1 MNFECLT
8 AANIRIIPEMAKEFE
23 ENNFFYSKSAPKCC
37 SFKVL
42 GGRYLTRFSHISVDI
57 LFAQK
62 EFVHECLH
70 LRILAQWQLA
80 MGMTTFDGVAH
91 AVGNAKGVPHFTRCF
106 RRLVV
111 RVFGKPFIISVTQYK
126 QCTRSYQC
134 SKFVMVDGQG
144 VFHW

>member
-42 GGRYLTRFSHISVDI
+42 GGRYLASFSHISVDI

-80 MGMTTFDGVAH
+80 MGMTAYDGISH
-91 AVGNAKGVPHFTRCF
+91 AVGYSKCLPYIPCRF
-106 RRLVV
+106 RRFIV
-111 RVFGKPFIISVTQYK
+111 RPFGKPFIICVTQYK